1 MNLGEKRKY
10 GAIYADLPWH
20 FRNWSAKGTGRNA
33 VSHYDC
39 MDFEAMARLP
49 VQELAAEDCVLF
61 LWAIDPLLPKAL
73 ELVAAWG
80 FEYKTV
86 GFYWV
91 KQNKAGEGFFTGL
104 WVLDAGEPRAVPSR
118 YSWQARAPSQGCAA
132 ACGRSAPGAPPKAR
146 SDP

>member
-1 MNLGEKRKY
+1 MNLREKRKY
-10 GAIYADLPWH
+10 GAIYADLPWY

-49 VQELAAEDCVLF
+49 VQELAAEDCGLF
-61 LWAIDPLLPKAL
+61 LWAIDPLLTKAL

-91 KQNKAGEGFFTGL
+91 KQNKAGEGFFTRR
-104 WVLDAGEPRAVPSR
+104 EPDPQRHLRRVAFKGREWRRAR
-118 YSWQARAPSQGCAA
+118 RELR
-132 ACGRSAPGAPPKAR
+132 GRGT
-146 SDP
+146 